1 VAIQV
6 EGIILKSFDYGEKH
20 KIIKILTPT
29 LGVVG
34 VFVSNGNKTNTKKSA
49 LVQPLTCA
57 HFHLKNSN
65 NPSSNLYYLSNG
77 DVENYFLDLKMDYEK
92 VTYFYCMAEIIL
104 KGLSETESSN
114 YIYKIL
120 KQILVL
126 AEEGRAAMYL
136 LNLIFQLKMLSVL
149 GLKPI
154 LDCCAICGTKTN
166 IVLLSVNQGGLVCSN
181 CVYLN
186 EPVLIDANLIPIVR
200 ALDKIDLEHFPEIEL
215 EEKWLQ
221 PIEKFLEAYYDN
233 YSGLHLKARQFLKDI
248 T

>member
-1 VAIQV
+1 
-6 EGIILKSFDYGEKH
+6 
-20 KIIKILTPT
+20 
-29 LGVVG
+29 
-34 VFVSNGNKTNTKKSA
+34 
-49 LVQPLTCA
+49 
-57 HFHLKNSN
+57 
-65 NPSSNLYYLSNG
+65 
-77 DVENYFLDLKMDYEK
+77 
-92 VTYFYCMAEIIL
+92 MAEIIL

-114 YIYKIL
+114 YIYRVL

-215 EEKWLQ
+215 EEKWLK

-233 YSGLHLKARQFLKDI
+233 YSGLHLKARQFLKEI